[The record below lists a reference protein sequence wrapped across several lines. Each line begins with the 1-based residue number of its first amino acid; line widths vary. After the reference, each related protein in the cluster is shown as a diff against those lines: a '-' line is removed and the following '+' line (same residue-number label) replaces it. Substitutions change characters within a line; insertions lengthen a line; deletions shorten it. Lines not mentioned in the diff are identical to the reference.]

1 MYNIG
6 EYVVYGFHGVC
17 RIVAL
22 EDRVIDRKNV
32 QYYALE
38 PVKEPGSR
46 FLVPTQNQTAV
57 AKMKPM
63 LTKAELEAMIAA
75 EDMRQDVWIADENL
89 RKQTYRE
96 LINSGDRKSLM
107 KMVGSLRRQKEIQ
120 TSLGRK
126 FHQCDENFL
135 RDGEKLLSSEFSMV
149 LGIAPEQVGQ
159 YLMEAIDKK

>member
-6 EYVVYGFHGVC
+6 EFVVYGFHGVC
-17 RIVAL
+17 QIVAL
-22 EDRVIDRKNV
+22 EDRIIDRKNV

-38 PVKEPGSR
+38 PVQQTGAR
-46 FLVPTQNQTAV
+46 FLVPTQNQAAV
-57 AKMKPM
+57 AKMKPV
-63 LTKAELEAMIAA
+63 LTKAELDALIAS
-75 EDMRQDVWIADENL
+75 EDVRQDAWIADENL

-96 LINSGDRKSLM
+96 LISSGDRKSLVR
-107 KMVGSLRRQKEIQ
+107 MVGSLRRQKEKQ
-120 TSLGRK
+120 LALGRK

-135 RDGEKLLSSEFSMV
+135 RDGEKLLGSEFSMV